1 MAVKTMVMVFVLLFH
16 ALTLTVVWP
25 LANWITVWIFCL
37 HLLPHAVNCITF
49 CFWRCLWLFLFV
61 YEISPELLNG
71 FAPNSQGRRV
81 WSLAGTSLKVKVNF
95 GGLHAVYVWKN
106 IFALVIIIIKQCLAC
121 GSHELTN
128 LVHVFVAL
136 EQNFQLTCCRSCWI
150 TFIHNNPVFL

>member
-1 MAVKTMVMVFVLLFH
+1 MVMVFVLLFH

-37 HLLPHAVNCITF
+37 HLLPHTVNCITF

-71 FAPNSQGRRV
+71 YAPNSQGRRV

-95 GGLHAVYVWKN
+95 GGLHVVYVWKN

-121 GSHELTN
+121 YMAVMNWQILCMFLLPWSKT
-128 LVHVFVAL
+128 FSWR
-136 EQNFQLTCCRSCWI
+136 FRSCWI
-150 TFIHNNPVFL
+150 TFIQNNPVFL